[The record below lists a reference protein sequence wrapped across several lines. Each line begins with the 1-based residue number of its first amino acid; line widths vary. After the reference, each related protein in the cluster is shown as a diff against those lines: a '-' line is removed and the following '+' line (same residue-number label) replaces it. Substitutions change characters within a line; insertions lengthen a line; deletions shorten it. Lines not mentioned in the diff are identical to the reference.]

1 MKLKTIV
8 FLIFLSF
15 TSCNDY
21 DDEILEL
28 QNEIN
33 QLKEIQSLLE
43 LKNILYKNIVSE
55 ILVSEIKE
63 ESNILILSFENGTK
77 YIIENKIVT
86 LTTFAK
92 RQFSIF
98 NS

>member
-21 DDEILEL
+21 DYEILEL

-43 LKNILYKNIVSE
+43 LKNILYKNIVS
-55 ILVSEIKE
+55 
-63 ESNILILSFENGTK
+63 
-77 YIIENKIVT
+77 
-86 LTTFAK
+86 
-92 RQFSIF
+92 
-98 NS
+98 